1 MYYIRNY
8 LNTNKFCY
16 KHFILHISQ
25 DNIPP
30 FKERMFNKQPNKMTR
45 NEVCT
50 V

>member
-8 LNTNKFCY
+8 LNTNKFFY

-30 FKERMFNKQPNKMTR
+30 FEERMFKQPNKTTR
-45 NEVCT
+45 NEVRT